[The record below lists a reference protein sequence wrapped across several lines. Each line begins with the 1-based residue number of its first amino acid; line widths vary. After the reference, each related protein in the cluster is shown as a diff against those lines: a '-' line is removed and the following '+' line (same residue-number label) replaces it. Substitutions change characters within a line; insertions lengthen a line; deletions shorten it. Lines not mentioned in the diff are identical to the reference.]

1 MEIVVKGFC
10 SDVAA
15 LKIDFPSSG
24 KSIYEVAKE
33 LAAFLLDDP
42 EGDQVRRYFGE
53 GSPKWSF
60 TAVIAG
66 IEFRIDAGIKYNYS
80 FWKREGRWVE
90 FDSIF
95 TSNEE
100 VEVLKEFS
108 DKSMFIR
115 ASGYVE
121 YVPSDAI
128 RSAPPFWTGLGSMP
142 ASRSSGRDDP
152 DGDGIRCPY

>member
-24 KSIYEVAKE
+24 KSIFEVAKE
-33 LAAFLLDDP
+33 LATFLLDDP
-42 EGDQVRRYFGE
+42 EGDRVRRYFGE

-80 FWKREGRWVE
+80 FWKREGRWVV

-100 VEVLKEFS
+100 VEVLKEFP
-108 DKSMFIR
+108 DRSMFIR
-115 ASGYVE
+115 MPRYVE
-121 YVPSDAI
+121 YVPSGAI

>member
-24 KSIYEVAKE
+24 KSIFEVAKE
-33 LAAFLLDDP
+33 LATFLLDDP
-42 EGDQVRRYFGE
+42 EGDRVRRYFGE

-95 TSNEE
+95 ISNEE
-100 VEVLKEFS
+100 VKVLKEFS
-108 DKSMFIR
+108 DRSMFIR
-115 ASGYVE
+115 MPRYVE
-121 YVPSDAI
+121 YVPSGAI